1 MGFISGRRSLNAQI
15 NEIENRIK
23 RLLASYLESS
33 NHPELEAHGEITGDT
48 NLVSDFTLD
57 SFQVMEFM
65 MELEESFDIMI
76 DMNALSNTHTVRD
89 LAVVVEQELAD

>member
-1 MGFISGRRSLNAQI
+1 LSNHID
-15 NEIENRIK
+15 EIESRIK

-33 NHPELEAHGEITGDT
+33 KHKELETHGEISGNT

-76 DMNALSNTHTVRD
+76 DVNSLSNTHTVSD
-89 LAVVVEQELAD
+89 LAKVVSKELADPSG

>member
-1 MGFISGRRSLNAQI
+1 MSTEHQQI
-15 NEIENRIK
+15 ESRIQK
-23 RLLASYLESS
+23 LLASYLESS
-33 NHPELEAHGEITGDT
+33 NHPELEAHGEITGAT

-76 DMNALSNTHTVRD
+76 DMNSLSNTHTVSD
-89 LAVVVEQELAD
+89 LAKVVSKELE

>member
-1 MGFISGRRSLNAQI
+1 MNAQT

-65 MELEESFDIMI
+65 MELEESFDVMI
-76 DMNALSNTHTVRD
+76 EVNSLSNTHTVSD
-89 LAVVVEQELAD
+89 LAVIVKSLLEE

>member
-1 MGFISGRRSLNAQI
+1 MSNRID
-15 NEIENRIK
+15 EIEGRIR

-65 MELEESFDIMI
+65 MELEESFDTMI
-76 DMNALSNTHTVRD
+76 DMKSLSNTHTVSD
-89 LAVVVEQELAD
+89 LAKIVSAELD

>member
-1 MGFISGRRSLNAQI
+1 LT
-15 NEIENRIK
+15 NRIDNIQDRIQ
-23 RLLASYLESS
+23 RLLANYLESS
-33 NHPELEAHGEITGDT
+33 KHPELEAHGEISGDT

-76 DMNALSNTHTVRD
+76 DMNSLSNTHTVKD
-89 LAVVVEQELAD
+89 LASFVGRELAEPSE